1 MIGTKHQRIIV
12 ELRAPRGTQPKCS
25 GCGKACLGVA
35 MLVAYLV
42 GFGLAEVTG
51 STLLGFLVGAPL
63 FLLLVLG
70 LPAKKSAQAS
80 ADDTAISSAQS

>member
-1 MIGTKHQRIIV
+1 
-12 ELRAPRGTQPKCS
+12 
-25 GCGKACLGVA
+25 